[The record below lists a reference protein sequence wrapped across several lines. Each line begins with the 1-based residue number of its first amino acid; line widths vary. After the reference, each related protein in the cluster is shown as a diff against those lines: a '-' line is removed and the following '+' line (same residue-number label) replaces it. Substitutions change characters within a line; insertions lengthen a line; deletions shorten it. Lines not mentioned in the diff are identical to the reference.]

1 MEDELSYLL
10 KLPAEE
16 ILKAV
21 LQEALKDLR
30 ITTEEESLLNG
41 LKQDLTL
48 KTNQFIKLDKTSPLT
63 RQELQ
68 FLLIEQRK
76 ELREIVSNTYTR
88 ACTDGIISTDEMGI
102 YRTLLHKVDEIT
114 AKKISLFIDLDLT
127 TKESHLLSYHP
138 KIGKI
143 FSDLTATLIM
153 DIFSEETNIS
163 DLESRGS
170 TIQDAVDK
178 FSSEKSNHKFMSRF
192 KLVLEELIKIPIESP
207 AELISEINRI
217 IDTI

>member
-1 MEDELSYLL
+1 M
-10 KLPAEE
+10 
-16 ILKAV
+16 
-21 LQEALKDLR
+21 
-30 ITTEEESLLNG
+30 
-41 LKQDLTL
+41 
-48 KTNQFIKLDKTSPLT
+48 DKTSPFT

-76 ELREIVSNTYTR
+76 VLREIVTNTYTR
-88 ACTDGIISTDEMGI
+88 ACTDGKISTDEMGI

-114 AKKISLFIDLDLT
+114 AKKINLFMDLDLT

-163 DLESRGS
+163 DLESRTQLINS
-170 TIQDAVDK
+170 LLKKLTINSCQDL
-178 FSSEKSNHKFMSRF
+178 N
-192 KLVLEELIKIPIESP
+192 
-207 AELISEINRI
+207 
-217 IDTI
+217 